1 MIQNLLLFQMSLH
14 VFMTRIPSLTLQ
26 IIKSRKRLALI
37 PTISSAIVTF
47 SKPSDVIQSRA
58 IQSMLFFPL
67 KNQKIMGYFEFIM
80 LKVNSTLTILYVVIQ
95 SYVLSYVLR
104 LSRTSTKAQ
113 RKRLSTWKVFCNA
126 SDLN

>member
-1 MIQNLLLFQMSLH
+1 MSLH

-58 IQSMLFFPL
+58 IQTNDQISWLSQLIEALRTLIRSIQMTIIVAPL
-67 KNQKIMGYFEFIM
+67 ILSAPCSFVFNIISRNVVRFVDKN
-80 LKVNSTLTILYVVIQ
+80 N
-95 SYVLSYVLR
+95 
-104 LSRTSTKAQ
+104 TSLWT
-113 RKRLSTWKVFCNA
+113 SVC
-126 SDLN
+126 

>member
-1 MIQNLLLFQMSLH
+1 MSLH

-67 KNQKIMGYFEFIM
+67 KNQKIMGCIEIIM
-80 LKVNSTLTILYVVIQ
+80 LKVNSTPTILYVVIQ
-95 SYVLSYVLR
+95 LYVLLHTSYVFLES
-104 LSRTSTKAQ
+104 AQ
-113 RKRLSTWKVFCNA
+113 KPREKYSLPGK
-126 SDLN
+126 

>member
-1 MIQNLLLFQMSLH
+1 MSLH

-58 IQSMLFFPL
+58 IQSMLFFLL
-67 KNQKIMGYFEFIM
+67 KNQKIIGYFEFI
-80 LKVNSTLTILYVVIQ
+80 ILQ
-95 SYVLSYVLR
+95 SKFYSDNLVLSQGSIIATQNFVIFYIFPLIHSHFYQNT
-104 LSRTSTKAQ
+104 L
-113 RKRLSTWKVFCNA
+113 
-126 SDLN
+126 

>member
-1 MIQNLLLFQMSLH
+1 MSLH

-67 KNQKIMGYFEFIM
+67 KNQKIMGYFEFKCMM
-80 LKVNSTLTILYVVIQ
+80 LKVNSTLTILYVDV
-95 SYVLSYVLR
+95 
-104 LSRTSTKAQ
+104 
-113 RKRLSTWKVFCNA
+113 VFQ
-126 SDLN
+126 

>member
-1 MIQNLLLFQMSLH
+1 M
-14 VFMTRIPSLTLQ
+14 FMTRIPSLTLQ

-67 KNQKIMGYFEFIM
+67 KNQKIMGNFEFIM
-80 LKVNSTLTILYVVIQ
+80 LKVNSTLRILYVVIQ
-95 SYVLSYVLR
+95 
-104 LSRTSTKAQ
+104 
-113 RKRLSTWKVFCNA
+113 
-126 SDLN
+126 

>member
-1 MIQNLLLFQMSLH
+1 M
-14 VFMTRIPSLTLQ
+14 FMTRIPSLTLQ

-67 KNQKIMGYFEFIM
+67 KNQKIMGYFEIIM
-80 LKVNSTLTILYVVIQ
+80 LKVNSTLRILYVVIQ
-95 SYVLSYVLR
+95 
-104 LSRTSTKAQ
+104 
-113 RKRLSTWKVFCNA
+113 
-126 SDLN
+126 

>member
-1 MIQNLLLFQMSLH
+1 MSLH

-67 KNQKIMGYFEFIM
+67 KNQKIMGNFEFIM

-95 SYVLSYVLR
+95 SYVLLHTSYVFLEP
-104 LSRTSTKAQ
+104 AQ
-113 RKRLSTWKVFCNA
+113 KPREKDSLPGKSLVMP
-126 SDLN
+126 LI